1 MCNGKTNLQLC
12 GVWNVGGGEVEPNIR
27 GRLYILD
34 KMVEV
39 LNAIIVGNFNLN
51 LTVHNSDSDDLKR
64 EIRALKEGAYT
75 YKSKKAIII
84 QKC

>member
-1 MCNGKTNLQLC
+1 MWKWRWGK
-12 GVWNVGGGEVEPNIR
+12 VGPNIR

-51 LTVHNSDSDDLKR
+51 LMVHKN
-64 EIRALKEGAYT
+64 I
-75 YKSKKAIII
+75 
-84 QKC
+84 KCKI